1 MQLELTWV
9 ISGICGFVLILLGAI
24 WSELKKLNEKITDI
38 LINNSEQKIRISSL
52 EKITANFSETLPC
65 LRPGGKCG

>member
-9 ISGICGFVLILLGAI
+9 ISGICAFVLILLSAI
-24 WSELKKLNEKITDI
+24 WNELKKLNEKITDI

-52 EKITANFSETLPC
+52 EKLCESLPC
-65 LRPGGKCG
+65 ASKKSCSN